1 MKSKR
6 IKERTLDDALNE
18 IEQDTFVKEK
28 VDFYQ
33 PLADLIL
40 EVQLRREELGMTQ
53 ADLAK
58 KMGTRQS
65 VISRFENMG
74 RIPSYT
80 FLIKLSKALEQNF
93 FMTINGDYA
102 VVVPEEL
109 RPFVDKKAKEENKT
123 TKEVLTEIITG
134 QIDSWRKKP
143 ALNTNI
149 FAGKKDRLTT
159 SNEEVIECQEEAL
172 AV

>member
-1 MKSKR
+1 MKSRR
-6 IKERTLDDALNE
+6 IKERTLDDVLNE
-18 IEQDTFVKEK
+18 IEKDTSIKEK

-58 KMGTRQS
+58 KMGTKQS

-80 FLIKLSKALEQNF
+80 FLMKLSKALGQNF
-93 FMTINGDYA
+93 FMTINGDYT
-102 VVVPEEL
+102 VVVPEKL
-109 RPFVDKKAKEENKT
+109 KPFVNKRAREENKT
-123 TKEVLTEIITG
+123 TKDVLSEIITKEV
-134 QIDSWRKKP
+134 DSWREKTV
-143 ALNTNI
+143 LNTNI
-149 FAGKKDRLTT
+149 SGSEKDSLSI
-159 SNEEVIECQEEAL
+159 SNEEVIECQEEAM

>member
-1 MKSKR
+1 MGVAIQGVVFMKNKR
-6 IKERTLDDALNE
+6 IKERSLDDVLNE
-18 IEQDTFVKEK
+18 IEQDISIKEK

-33 PLADLIL
+33 PLADFIL

-53 ADLAK
+53 VDLAK

-74 RIPSYT
+74 RIPSYS
-80 FLIKLSKALEQNF
+80 FLMKLSKALGKNF

-109 RPFVDKKAKEENKT
+109 RPFVEKKDKEENKT
-123 TKEVLTEIITG
+123 TKEVLREFI
-134 QIDSWRKKP
+134 SEH
-143 ALNTNI
+143 I
-149 FAGKKDRLTT
+149 FLLK
-159 SNEEVIECQEEAL
+159 
-172 AV
+172 